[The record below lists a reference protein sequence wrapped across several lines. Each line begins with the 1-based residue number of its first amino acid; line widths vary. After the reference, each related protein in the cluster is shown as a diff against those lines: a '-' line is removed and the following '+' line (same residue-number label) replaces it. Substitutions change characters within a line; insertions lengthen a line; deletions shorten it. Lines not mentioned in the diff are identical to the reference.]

1 MRRLQGRQRVYGQT
15 EYRYATHLSFLVP
28 HSNSQ
33 RPTGLNAD
41 LSGLDVGLTPSFMS
55 MTGFLEVFGYREP
68 ASPTGWNIS
77 VVVQQLFSSLMVL
90 GGIIGSLFQGF
101 FSSHLGGRRRDM
113 QIGALFG
120 ITAAAIM
127 IGTTSIG
134 AIYVARIFL
143 GIANGIFITTA
154 QMYIVEI
161 LPHNLRGMG
170 LGIFAMIIS
179 VAITISQVITR
190 YTKVLLSR
198 LCYQIPLIVVMTVP
212 VIILVLVQFS
222 PESPRWLIMRGKD
235 DEARRAL
242 NRLRKGAYT
251 DVEIAGE
258 FAAMQAHHEAEHAI
272 GKEKPRFLDIF
283 KGTDLRRTALSVCVV
298 ATHVGS
304 GTQFLVNYSTF
315 RIRMIV

>member
-1 MRRLQGRQRVYGQT
+1 MAMV
-15 EYRYATHLSFLVP
+15 
-28 HSNSQ
+28 
-33 RPTGLNAD
+33 
-41 LSGLDVGLTPSFMS
+41 
-55 MTGFLEVFGYREP
+55 GFLKVFGYAAP
-68 ASPTGWNIS
+68 NSPIGWNIS
-77 VVVQQLFSSLMVL
+77 TVVQQLITSLMVI
-90 GGIIGSLFQGF
+90 GGIVGSLAQGPM
-101 FSSHLGGRRRDM
+101 SKWIGRRQCM
-113 QIGALFG
+113 MIACITC
-120 ITAAAIM
+120 ITAGGIM
-127 IGTTSIG
+127 IGTTSVG
-134 AIYVARIFL
+134 ALYVGRVIL

-170 LGIFAMIIS
+170 LGIFAMVIS
-179 VAITISQVITR
+179 IAITISQVITR

-222 PESPRWLIMRGKD
+222 PESPRWLIMKGKD

-258 FAAMQAHHEAEHAI
+258 FAAMQAHHEAEHAV
-272 GKEKPRFLDIF
+272 GKEKPKFMDIF
-283 KGTDLRRTALSVCVV
+283 KGTDLRRTVLSVCVV

-304 GTQFLVNYSTF
+304 GTQFLVNYSIF
-315 RIRMIV
+315 HLLNAV